1 METTKFSVASSL
13 KKRYIRIA
21 PIVFFLYVVNFLD
34 RVNLSYAIS
43 AGMFTDI
50 GAPASSADLIAGIA
64 SALFFVAYAIPQV
77 FTTLRVNKVGVRK
90 IFAIAFTAWGI
101 LTIITGFVQNVPEMY
116 ALRFVLGFAEAPFY
130 AGVMFFM
137 GVWFIESE
145 RGVANAF
152 FNAAIPVAGIFGG
165 LISGEIFT
173 VYGNNPGWRYLF
185 IFEGILA
192 LISVVILWV
201 VMTDFPTQAKWM
213 SKDEINA
220 LESDLDIEEKNKALK
235 IPWKKA
241 LMEPDVILLTLVY
254 FFGVTALYGYSIWLP
269 SIIKSFAHVNA
280 ASASFLSDIP
290 YIVAAIALIFILRYS
305 DRKGDRKKL
314 TAIIF
319 FIAFIGLAISAFTI
333 SNAYI
338 SFVFFTISAIGI
350 FTFLPVFWNIP
361 QESLTKE
368 SSAASIGL
376 INGLGNLGG
385 AVGPIVVGGLETV
398 THSFVAGVYGMALFA
413 LVAGILVLFVKHS
426 R

>member
-1 METTKFSVASSL
+1 MASSL

-77 FTTLRVNKVGVRK
+77 FTTLRINKVGVRK

-101 LTIITGFVQNVPEMY
+101 ITIVTGFVQNVPEMY
-116 ALRFVLGFAEAPFY
+116 ALRFILGLAEAPFY

-185 IFEGILA
+185 IFE
-192 LISVVILWV
+192 
-201 VMTDFPTQAKWM
+201 
-213 SKDEINA
+213 
-220 LESDLDIEEKNKALK
+220 
-235 IPWKKA
+235 
-241 LMEPDVILLTLVY
+241 
-254 FFGVTALYGYSIWLP
+254 
-269 SIIKSFAHVNA
+269 
-280 ASASFLSDIP
+280 
-290 YIVAAIALIFILRYS
+290 
-305 DRKGDRKKL
+305 
-314 TAIIF
+314 
-319 FIAFIGLAISAFTI
+319 
-333 SNAYI
+333 
-338 SFVFFTISAIGI
+338 
-350 FTFLPVFWNIP
+350 
-361 QESLTKE
+361 
-368 SSAASIGL
+368 
-376 INGLGNLGG
+376 
-385 AVGPIVVGGLETV
+385 
-398 THSFVAGVYGMALFA
+398 
-413 LVAGILVLFVKHS
+413 
-426 R
+426 